1 MLNELGFTTQFKATP
16 IGLLSLTTGKLY
28 KPEEIKVTNF
38 YRFEEESN
46 SCDKTVLCVIKT
58 NLGEQGVFTDAYGLY
73 NDADVMNDVDLV
85 DNE

>member
-16 IGLLSLTTGKLY
+16 IGFLSLKTGKLY

-46 SCDKTVLCVIKT
+46 SSDKTVLCAIKT
-58 NLGEQGVFTDAYGLY
+58 NLGEQGVFNGPYGLY